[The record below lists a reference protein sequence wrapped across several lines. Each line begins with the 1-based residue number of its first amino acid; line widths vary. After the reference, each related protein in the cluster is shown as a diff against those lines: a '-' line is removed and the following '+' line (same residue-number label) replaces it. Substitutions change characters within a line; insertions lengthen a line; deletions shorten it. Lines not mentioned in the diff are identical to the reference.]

1 MYVSSLRGC
10 LPAENKPRARTFSNE
25 SKTSL
30 KRFDV
35 SKRVDVDRQ
44 LTLVDILDGDLSR
57 AEIKSSNGVVVEM
70 LFNFIGAKFYMR
82 KYFEK
87 RMVSIIR
94 IRK

>member
-70 LFNFIGAKFYMR
+70 LFNFIGANIC
-82 KYFEK
+82 ENISK
-87 RMVSIIR
+87 REWFR
-94 IRK
+94 